1 MNAHKLFEF
10 PWTRKFPQQWT
21 NFELIW
27 GAEVSSKLVSMV
39 DNHFMLIWGAQV
51 SSAMVP
57 MASASI
63 SILSLV
69 INEFPTKHK
78 QKVYTKYRI

>member
-1 MNAHKLFEF
+1 M
-10 PWTRKFPQQWT
+10 
-21 NFELIW
+21 
-27 GAEVSSKLVSMV
+27 SSKLVFMV
-39 DNHFMLIWGAQV
+39 DNHFELILGAQV

-57 MASASI
+57 MASASF